1 MPKARDFEILKSLD
15 TKTEPLSQKLD
26 DILSKRQLFGAL
38 QIEEYESA
46 KDQYDRVRALNDWR
60 QRGSTSPARSFY
72 RLFEEFSE
80 LGAARMPQSA
90 RSALAGLLA
99 DRLSATVR
107 QLSPRATDLFRGILS
122 QVDGTPY
129 EPRFEMTKG
138 KLAELSE
145 SGDLQYLLNPRAP
158 LASKTEY
165 LTKRFDNYI
174 AGANVLDERDR
185 TKEQEQGEVRE
196 KPSDDP
202 IPPPAREESEP
213 SMDEMSRL
221 EKGEKPTAIWK
232 INPAYGGYF
241 REQSFDTWDPERK
254 VWKQSDYAYEEDKLG
269 QGNAE
274 NDSITISANVQRG
287 AWTRVKSEASRLKI
301 GAPEASAA
309 FPERFTEDTERV
321 IAEIEKTK
329 QGNRARGFALAR
341 YVMQRL
347 QYSNESQFN
356 NTYRSDP
363 NGYCFAIDTH
373 KKADCDVG
381 NTYFAAL
388 CARLGVPARHVVGH
402 MVKGKNEK
410 GTSMIHSGTGHAWSE
425 IWDDQ
430 AREWMRVDATPPGDP
445 IFNSQIDQE
454 GEGGESAPGD
464 YGGQEDVGPTDEQLQ
479 KLEEELAKHVEELS
493 YTPEERAL
501 AEEAK
506 IELSEARD
514 IAREIAQAED
524 ARLKDGRKVT
534 NALSQLFDMI
544 VDSRLSFESEYSGPL
559 RRREGGER
567 IDDIVA
573 QHIGAVSGEQD
584 PRSRIKETETPK
596 EEQLFG
602 GFDVWFI
609 DDKSGSMSQTVDGA
623 VKWKTQRTM
632 NYLLLS
638 ALHRFQEKLVRSGV
652 AALPGS
658 SLDVRTEVLS
668 FRGGGVKELDV
679 DKPLSPR
686 FEAAEKVTLWR
697 SLGNQGS
704 GNGDVQALQ
713 TVLREIKEDIKA
725 TEAGGKKDNRLRI
738 VLPMSDGEPDDPAR
752 VHALAE
758 ELGNTGAVVVG
769 LGLTDAAKSVKQI
782 YTTPKSRGE
791 TVKDLNHLPVIVAR
805 HIVSEALKLFPD
817 KGKGR
822 FEYALK
828 ALVGG
833 FQEAGS
839 A

>member
-1 MPKARDFEILKSLD
+1 MAIEATLTPDSKIEEKM
-15 TKTEPLSQKLD
+15 LSQKLD

-38 QIEEYESA
+38 QTDVYESA
-46 KDQYDRVRALNDWR
+46 KEQYDHVRALNDWR
-60 QRGSTSPARSFY
+60 QKGSASPARSFY

-80 LGAARMPQSA
+80 LGAARMPQGA
-90 RSALAGLLA
+90 RSALSGLLA
-99 DRLSATVR
+99 DRLAATAR
-107 QLSPRATDLFRGILS
+107 SLSPRGADLFRGILS

-129 EPRFEMTKG
+129 EPKFEMTKS

-145 SGDLQYLLNPRAP
+145 SGDLRYLLNPRAP

-165 LTKRFDNYI
+165 LTKRFDDYV
-174 AGANVLDERDR
+174 AGANALDERDR
-185 TKEQEQGEVRE
+185 AKAHEQGEERE

-202 IPPPAREESEP
+202 TPPPAREESEP

-221 EKGEKPTAIWK
+221 EKGEKPIAIWK

-241 REQSFDTWDPERK
+241 REQSFDTWGSSRK
-254 VWKQSDYAYEEDKLG
+254 VWTQGDYAYEENILG
-269 QGNAE
+269 PGHAE
-274 NDSITISANVQRG
+274 NDSIIISADVQCG
-287 AWTRVKSEASRLKI
+287 AWTRIPIPYTHGFLADENDQILYRTDKNGDLSILKSGAGKASVGIVLVKEEASRLKM
-301 GAPEASAA
+301 GAPETPVASS
-309 FPERFTEDTERV
+309 ERFTEETERA
-321 IAEIEKTK
+321 IAEIAKAK
-329 QGNRARGFALAR
+329 QGNRARGYALAR
-341 YVMQRL
+341 YAMQRL
-347 QYSNESQFN
+347 QYSNDSQFN
-356 NTYRSDP
+356 NIYRSDP

-402 MVKGKNEK
+402 MVKGKDEK

-425 IWDDQ
+425 IWDYET
-430 AREWMRVDATPPGDP
+430 REWTRVDATPPGDP
-445 IFNSQIDQE
+445 IFDQE

-493 YTPEERAL
+493 YTPEERTL
-501 AEEAK
+501 SEEAG

-514 IAREIAQAED
+514 IAREIAKAED
-524 ARLKDGRKVT
+524 TRLKDGRKVT
-534 NALSQLFDMI
+534 DALSQLFDMI
-544 VDSRLSFESEYSGPL
+544 VDSRLLFESQYSGPL

-573 QHIGAVSGEQD
+573 QHIGAVSGEQA

-609 DDKSGSMSQTVDGA
+609 GDKSGSMSQTVDGA

-632 NYLLLS
+632 KYLLLS

-658 SLDVRTEVLS
+658 SLDVRTGVLS
-668 FRGGGVKELDV
+668 FRGEKASELDV

-686 FEAAEKVTLWR
+686 FAATDKVTLWR

-713 TVLREIKEDIKA
+713 TVLREINEDIKA

-738 VLPMSDGEPDDPAR
+738 VLPMSDGEPDNPAR
-752 VHALAE
+752 VHA
-758 ELGNTGAVVVG
+758 
-769 LGLTDAAKSVKQI
+769 Q
-782 YTTPKSRGE
+782 
-791 TVKDLNHLPVIVAR
+791 TV
-805 HIVSEALKLFPD
+805 
-817 KGKGR
+817 
-822 FEYALK
+822 
-828 ALVGG
+828 
-833 FQEAGS
+833 
-839 A
+839 